1 MKNPSFDRSRPAAP
15 WGMLA
20 ALLLVLLGVADYGWL
35 HASGKRYAEA
45 YLDES
50 ILLAAGTYA
59 TCRTINAGVSSLQ
72 ESGVS
77 VSPWGVGIQYQIGQL
92 LDPINDA
99 TERLS
104 DICVK
109 SMGLLSAQRLL
120 VFAINQYTVLPF
132 YLVAL
137 LALVA
142 FYAPYGDRIAFRF
155 GRLALVLLL
164 VRLSI
169 PGMCFVG
176 KSIDAHYFAPNMQAQ
191 MDQLSEVKDI
201 ALAEF
206 DETRAAIMIET
217 EVSEEGKEP
226 TGLFTGFRTG
236 IERYYD
242 AVKHRAGAIRE
253 ALAYF
258 KSNFDPIAESLTLLF
273 VLFLE
278 KIIVQ
283 VFALPI
289 LTYLLIRKIYQLCI
303 GDRLDRT
310 LGQLRDAI
318 HRSAAAGGRSPAPE

>member
-1 MKNPSFDRSRPAAP
+1 MKNPSIDRTKPKAP
-15 WGMLA
+15 LLLLA
-20 ALLLVLLGVADYGWL
+20 LILLALLSLCDYVWL
-35 HASGKRYAEA
+35 HASSKRYAEA

-59 TCRTINAGVSSLQ
+59 TCRAINAGVSSLQ
-72 ESGVS
+72 ESSVS
-77 VSPWGVGIQYQIGQL
+77 VSPWGVGIQYQVGQL

-120 VFAINQYTVLPF
+120 VFAINQYTILPF
-132 YLVAL
+132 YLIAL
-137 LALVA
+137 LALA
-142 FYAPYGDRIAFRF
+142 GLYAPHFDQVAVRF
-155 GRLALVLLL
+155 GQWALLL
-164 VRLSI
+164 LLIRLSI

-176 KSIDAHYFAPNMQAQ
+176 GSIDAHYFSPNMQVQ
-191 MDQLSEVKDI
+191 VENLSEVKDI

-206 DETRAAIMIET
+206 DETQAAIAIEA
-217 EVSEEGKEP
+217 EDPAGEKEP
-226 TGLFTGFRTG
+226 SGLFTGFRG
-236 IERYYD
+236 IERYYE
-242 AVKHRAGAIRE
+242 AVKQRAGAIKE

-258 KSNFDPIAESLTLLF
+258 KSNFDRIAESLTLLF

-289 LTYLLIRKIYQLCI
+289 LTYLLIRKIYRLCI
-303 GDRLDRT
+303 GDRLENKLERFRET
-310 LGQLRDAI
+310 I
-318 HRSAAAGGRSPAPE
+318 HQSAGAQGRLPSPE

>member
-1 MKNPSFDRSRPAAP
+1 
-15 WGMLA
+15 MLA
-20 ALLLVLLGVADYGWL
+20 AVLLMLLGLCDYGWL
-35 HASGKRYAEA
+35 PASGKRYAEA

-50 ILLAAGTYA
+50 ILLAVGTYA

-104 DICVK
+104 DICVT

-120 VFAINQYTVLPF
+120 VFAINQYTILPF
-132 YLVAL
+132 YLAAL
-137 LALVA
+137 LAL
-142 FYAPYGDRIAFRF
+142 IAYWVPHFDKAALRF
-155 GRLALVLLL
+155 GQLALVLLL
-164 VRLSI
+164 IRLSI
-169 PGMCFVG
+169 PGMCWVG
-176 KSIDAHYFAPNMQAQ
+176 TSLDAHYFSPNMQVQ

-206 DETRAAIMIET
+206 DETHAVIAIEGDI
-217 EVSEEGKEP
+217 SEGAKEP
-226 TGLFTGFRTG
+226 DGLFAGFRTG
-236 IERYYD
+236 LERYYD
-242 AVKHRAGAIRE
+242 AVKHRAGAIQE

-258 KSNFDPIAESLTLLF
+258 KSNFDRIAESLTLLF

-289 LTYLLIRKIYQLCI
+289 LTYLLVRKIYQLCI

-310 LGQLRDAI
+310 LVQLRDAI
-318 HRSAAAGGRSPAPE
+318 RLSSTAAGRAASQ